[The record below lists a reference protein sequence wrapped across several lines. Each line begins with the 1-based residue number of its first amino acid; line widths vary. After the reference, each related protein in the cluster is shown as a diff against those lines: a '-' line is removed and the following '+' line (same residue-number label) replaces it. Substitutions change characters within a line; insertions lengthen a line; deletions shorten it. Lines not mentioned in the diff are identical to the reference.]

1 MVKFIEW
8 YSQYLATYVVAMK
21 AKEPTELLV
30 SLYSSGVFFFR
41 AGNNKYRRN
50 AHKWFPIVNLVN
62 QLVKSGTERRVYR
75 VYSC

>member
-41 AGNNKYRRN
+41 AG
-50 AHKWFPIVNLVN
+50 IL
-62 QLVKSGTERRVYR
+62 
-75 VYSC
+75 